1 LLLPLGDIMALGYYG
16 FFYCRGGIVRIQKL
30 TGLVLSSAT
39 IALGG
44 WSNAVAQNFP
54 TKPIRIVV
62 PFPAGGTTDVVARLV
77 AQRLSESMGQSVV
90 VDNRGGAG
98 GALGADIVAKSN
110 PDGYTLL
117 MHNITFPLSSVAQTL
132 AKRSPFDAERD
143 FAGVS
148 VAVYVPFVLTANP
161 SVPAKDTREL
171 VALLRGNSKLKY
183 NYGST
188 GPGSVMHVLGEAL
201 KRDGKFDMAH
211 IAYKG
216 AAPLKLELLSGR
228 IQIGGDQLSTS
239 LQEIRAG
246 QLKALATSG
255 SKRIAILPDVPT
267 VREQGFPALEFE
279 GFNGL
284 FAPAKTPKAVLDKL
298 QRETAAAVRH
308 PDSVKRF
315 GDLGAEAVGS
325 TGEEQKAMLVR
336 LMKQFEPVIREMKLD

>member
-1 LLLPLGDIMALGYYG
+1 MKNLSLLALCGAVLAGGLSQAMAQG
-16 FFYCRGGIVRIQKL
+16 
-30 TGLVLSSAT
+30 
-39 IALGG
+39 
-44 WSNAVAQNFP
+44 FP

-77 AQRLSESMGQSVV
+77 AVRMSESMGQPVV

-132 AKRSPFDAERD
+132 AKRSPFDAEKD

-161 SVPAKDTREL
+161 SVPAKDLREFS
-171 VALLRGNSKLKY
+171 ALLRGNTSLKY

-188 GPGSVMHVLGEAL
+188 GPGSAMHVLGESL
-201 KRDGKFDMAH
+201 KRDGKFDMVH
-211 IAYKG
+211 VAYKG
-216 AAPLKLELLSGR
+216 AAPLKLELLGGR
-228 IQIGGDQLSTS
+228 IQFGGDQLSTS
-239 LQEIRAG
+239 LQEIRSG

-255 SKRIAILPDVPT
+255 AKRIPILPDVPT

-298 QRETAAAVRH
+298 QRETAAAVKH
-308 PDSVKRF
+308 PDLVKRF
-315 GDLGAEAVGS
+315 NDLGAESVGS
-325 TGEEQKAMLVR
+325 SGEVQKEMLVR
-336 LMKQFEPVIREMKLD
+336 LMKQFTAVIREMKLD

>member
-1 LLLPLGDIMALGYYG
+1 MKIKNISRLALT
-16 FFYCRGGIVRIQKL
+16 L
-30 TGLVLSSAT
+30 TGAALAMGVLPQ
-39 IALGG
+39 
-44 WSNAVAQNFP
+44 AVAQNFP

-77 AQRLSESMGQSVV
+77 AQRMSESVGQPVV

-132 AKRSPFDAERD
+132 AKRSPFDAEKD

-148 VAVYVPFVLTANP
+148 IAVYVPFVLTAHP
-161 SVPAKDTREL
+161 SVPAKDLREL
-171 VALLRGNSKLKY
+171 VTLMKSGKGLKY

-201 KRDGKFDMAH
+201 KRDGGFDMAH

-216 AAPLKLELLSGR
+216 AAPMKLELVGGR

-239 LQEIRAG
+239 LQEIRSG

-255 SKRIAILPDVPT
+255 AKRIPILPDVPT

-284 FAPAKTPKAVLDKL
+284 FAPAKTPKPVIDKL
-298 QRETAAAVRH
+298 QRETAAAVKN
-308 PDSVKRF
+308 PDLMKRF
-315 GDLGAEAVGS
+315 SDLGAESVGS
-325 TGEEQKAMLVR
+325 TGEAQKEMLVR
-336 LMKQFEPVIREMKLD
+336 LMKQFTPVIREMKLD